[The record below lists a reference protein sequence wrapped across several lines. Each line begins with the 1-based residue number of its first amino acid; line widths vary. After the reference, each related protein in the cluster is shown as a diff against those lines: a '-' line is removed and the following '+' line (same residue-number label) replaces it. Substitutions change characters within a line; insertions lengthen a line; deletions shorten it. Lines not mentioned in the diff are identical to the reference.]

1 MTDAEEVNVEVNLDL
16 SNVLPRDYSL
26 VRDVCAVL
34 ATVCK
39 STSRQALDNITVCT
53 NADIYF
59 ITASFLKGYV
69 IEFSKAELD
78 TICDVNP
85 LRVLCI
91 SMLYDGERVNIKVK
105 VASYDHPLTITNTD
119 IVRIVKK
126 RKWINFLST

>member
-1 MTDAEEVNVEVNLDL
+1 MTETEEISVEVNLDL
-16 SNVLPRDYSL
+16 SNVLPRDYVL

-39 STSRQALDNITVCT
+39 STSKQALDKISVCT
-53 NADIYF
+53 NADIYY
-59 ITASFLKGYV
+59 ITASFTKGYV
-69 IEFSKAELD
+69 IELSKAELD

-91 SMLYDGERVNIKVK
+91 SVLYDGERVNIKVK
-105 VASYDHPLTITNTD
+105 VASYDHPLTVTNTD

-126 RKWINFLST
+126 RKWVNFLGT